1 MDINKDNVRPL
12 RETKFLSLYDLEY
25 AEGRHYF
32 IASRNKSDDLVCRKD
47 AETIKKD
54 AASAVTIAAILN
66 VAGEE
71 SKLILSYEYR
81 YPVGQFLLSP
91 PAGLI
96 DPEDGTGESALITST
111 KREMGEEL
119 GITVEDSDT
128 VSILNPCLY
137 STPGMTDESNALM
150 LVELFRDTTPVFS
163 QDNAVGSELFD
174 GYVLLTKEDAKRIL
188 TQGCDDKG
196 IYYSVYTWAVMQYFV
211 NR

>member
-12 RETKFLSLYDLEY
+12 HETKFLSLYDLEY

-32 IASRNKSDDLVCRKD
+32 IASRNKSEDLVCRKD

-96 DPEDGTGESALITST
+96 DPEDGTGASALITST
-111 KREMGEEL
+111 KREIGEEL
-119 GITVEDSDT
+119 GITIEDSDT

-150 LVELFRDTTPVFS
+150 LVELFRDTIPTFS

>member
-12 RETKFLSLYDLEY
+12 HETKFLSLYDLEY

-32 IASRNKSDDLVCRKD
+32 IASRNKSEDLVCRKD

-66 VAGEE
+66 VTGEE

-96 DPEDGTGESALITST
+96 DPEDGTGASALITST

-150 LVELFRDTTPVFS
+150 LVELFRDTTPTFS